1 MIQYLALVL
10 VWINKHASEDVSIM
24 ADFQNSNKCENTLN
38 LSIIT
43 NNTEVDGWFFK
54 LFNQYWLKFSNIFR
68 VMLKF
73 NNLSKVAAELKSAT
87 PTELRVFPPIAHSSA
102 CGSCN
107 ASVPVID
114 IAGPYR
120 RTRRR
125 LCAVSARSRLS
136 TAGGSS
142 PAARPQRSEALRGKS
157 LQRGTAA
164 PLSSPSSFR
173 VCSLSARGSAHRPG
187 VCASSEREEK
197 EEEEKPGGRQVETCK
212 VSDSWNACV
221 SRCWSLI
228 YIFQS
233 LTI

>member
-1 MIQYLALVL
+1 MR
-10 VWINKHASEDVSIM
+10 KHAQPVNNYQQYWGWWLI
-24 ADFQNSNKCENTLN
+24 L
-38 LSIIT
+38 LIT
-43 NNTEVDGWFFK
+43 
-54 LFNQYWLKFSNIFR
+54 FNQHWLNFSNIFR

-73 NNLSKVAAELKSAT
+73 NSLSKVAAELKSAT
-87 PTELRVFPPIAHSSA
+87 PTKLRVFPPIAHSSA

-164 PLSSPSSFR
+164 PLSSPSSIR
-173 VCSLSARGSAHRPG
+173 VCSLSARGSARRPG
-187 VCASSEREEK
+187 VCASSGR
-197 EEEEKPGGRQVETCK
+197 EEEEEEEGRLKLVRWGK
-212 VSDSWNACV
+212 AKKLAFPSAGVCV
-221 SRCWSLI
+221 AFFNRFLYTKHPTLRRFWPL
-228 YIFQS
+228 
-233 LTI
+233 